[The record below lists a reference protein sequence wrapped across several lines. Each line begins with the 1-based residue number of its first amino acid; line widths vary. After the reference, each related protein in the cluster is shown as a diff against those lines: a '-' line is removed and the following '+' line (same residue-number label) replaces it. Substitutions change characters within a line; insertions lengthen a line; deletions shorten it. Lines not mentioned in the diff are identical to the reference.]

1 MRADA
6 GETVIMNPATRIPAQ
21 IVPLKAF
28 DGLLWSMKVDTVD
41 RICNALSI
49 ALFRIAVGAAE

>member
-6 GETVIMNPATRIPAQ
+6 GETVIMNPANMTPAQ

-28 DGLLWSMKVDTVD
+28 DGLLWSTEVDTVD

-49 ALFRIAVGAAE
+49 ATLPHR